1 MPLDIRMLL
10 EKSKQYGKQLVDE
23 SVESA
28 KNLPHAREYYRK
40 MKANRRLLELPSKDK
55 RVSIRQSVAD
65 KLHAE
70 YINNKEK
77 FQSAMK
83 LPLAGLGAVSGYK
96 AIKTLGDPKIPQNYV
111 EAPTGQYL
119 TEEELLKASAFD
131 FRRIIGA
138 TAARFRNRATTG
150 SSVAEQ
156 AAASIMGKPKIKPVA
171 SSFDA
176 AKARATDIPFADV
189 KSNVV
194 KPADIHNGIAS
205 KPKGPDVQD
214 IKFKDVKP
222 TSAKASAPEPT
233 IKVGPAKASTPKPT
247 IEPVPAPGPEPK
259 KSGIAKYVI
268 GGGAVGIGAVALNS
282 NKKKKEEEY

>member
-55 RVSIRQSVAD
+55 RVSMSQRVTD
-65 KLHAE
+65 KLHRE
-70 YINNKEK
+70 YVENKQK
-77 FQSAMK
+77 LTSAMK
-83 LPLAGLGAVSGYK
+83 LPLAGVGGIAGYK
-96 AIKTLGDPKIPQNYV
+96 AVKTLRDPKIPQNYV

-176 AKARATDIPFADV
+176 AKARAVDVPFSDV
-189 KSNVV
+189 HSNVQRPFNPV
-194 KPADIHNGIAS
+194 NGIV
-205 KPKGPDVQD
+205 KRPKGPDVED

-222 TSAKASAPEPT
+222 APAKASA
-233 IKVGPAKASTPKPT
+233 PKPT
-247 IEPVPAPGPEPK
+247 IEPVPAPGTEPK

>member
-40 MKANRRLLELPSKDK
+40 MKANRRILELPSKDK
-55 RVSIRQSVAD
+55 RVSIGQSVAD

-96 AIKTLGDPKIPQNYV
+96 AIKTLGDPKIPHNYV

-176 AKARATDIPFADV
+176 AKARAVDVPFSDV
-189 KSNVV
+189 HSNVQRPFNPV
-194 KPADIHNGIAS
+194 NGIV
-205 KPKGPDVQD
+205 KRPKGPDVED

-222 TSAKASAPEPT
+222 APEPT
-233 IKVGPAKASTPKPT
+233 IKVAPAKASAPKPT
-247 IEPVPAPGPEPK
+247 IEPVPAPGTEPK
-259 KSGIAKYVI
+259 KSGIGKYIV
-268 GGGAVGIGAVALNS
+268 GGTALGVGALALGTGNS
-282 NKKKKEEEY
+282 KKKKEYNQ